1 MTLKRRLWAMA
12 GAAAMMAAGL
22 PGAAVAATAEPTS
35 APGKPKVAGK
45 EPLRP
50 IVFVHGSQ
58 GSANQFQTQG
68 KRFAANGYPSTYIDG
83 LDYDS
88 TFEVQKSAEIFAELD
103 RKIDALLKK
112 TGADKVDLL
121 GHSLGTYMSQTYLK
135 SDPARARR
143 VAHYVNL
150 DGLPASELPGGV
162 KTLAIWGEGSPDRT
176 VVGAKNVQFPGQGH
190 TETVTSKESFAEA
203 FTFFRGKAPRTTG
216 VPLQLGL
223 IQLAGRAVQFPRNVG
238 VTGAKLELFRVNPST
253 GQRIGKAIG
262 TQKLTG
268 DGSFSFLAN
277 GISHYE
283 FAITRPSGH
292 VHHFYSQ
299 PARRTDRLIRL
310 LTSEP
315 GTGLDAV
322 TDKSD
327 NHVSVTVSRNKEW
340 WGDQGAGSDSLT
352 VNGTNVLNASTAPRT
367 KRMLGIFAYDAGKDG
382 ESNLVQLPAF
392 AGLPFIGGT
401 DLVIQADPQ
410 GKGTVKVA
418 QKQRN
423 GRATETLNVPN
434 WPSSKHRISIAFND
448 YLRQRWA
455 ATGCAS
461 TARPPC

>member
-1 MTLKRRLWAMA
+1 MTLKRKLMAAA
-12 GAAAMMAAGL
+12 GAAAMIAAGL
-22 PGAAVAATAEPTS
+22 PGVAMAAEGTAKAE
-35 APGKPKVAGK
+35 GK

-50 IVFVHGSQ
+50 VVFVHGSQ
-58 GSANQFQTQG
+58 GSANQFQTQA

-88 TFEVQKSAEIFAELD
+88 TFTVQKSAEIFNELD

-112 TGADKVDLL
+112 TKADKVDLL

-135 SDPARARR
+135 SDPARAKR

-150 DGLPASELPGGV
+150 DGMTATELPGGV
-162 KTLAIWGEGSPDRT
+162 ETLAIWGEGSPDRK
-176 VVGAKNVQFPGQGH
+176 VVGARNVQFPGQGH
-190 TETVTSKESFAEA
+190 TETVTSKESFVET
-203 FTFFRGKAPRTTG
+203 FKFFRGKAPRTTD

-223 IQLAGRAVQFPRNVG
+223 IQLSGRAVQFPRNVG
-238 VTGAKLELFRVNPST
+238 LTGAKLELFRVNAKT
-253 GQRIGKAIG
+253 GQRIGKAVG
-262 TQKLTG
+262 TQQLTG
-268 DGSFSFLAN
+268 DGSFSFYAD

-315 GTGLDAV
+315 GTGLDGS

-340 WGDQGAGSDSLT
+340 WGDEGAGSDVLT
-352 VNGTNVLNASTAPRT
+352 INGTNVINPSTAPRT
-367 KRMLGIFAYDAGKDG
+367 KRMLGLFAFDQGKDG
-382 ESNLVQLPAF
+382 RNNLTQLQAF
-392 AGLPFIGGT
+392 ALLPFIGGT
-401 DLVIQADPQ
+401 DFFIQADPE
-410 GKGTVKVA
+410 GKGTVKLA

-423 GRATETLNVPN
+423 GLKAESLNVPN
-434 WPSSKHRISIAFND
+434 WPSSNHRISVAFND
-448 YLRQRWA
+448 YLPKR
-455 ATGCAS
+455 
-461 TARPPC
+461 